1 MSYTRKYRDEINEY
15 QKKEIIL
22 KSKVNPKGQTEIF
35 LCVDQREYNYGKID
49 KDGQKEIIDIH
60 TQIPVQFDITVDT
73 KPFDKS
79 VKENNAHIKLLTE
92 TVETAEAAQV
102 AAKIKSAEDIS
113 DTVVKGFY
121 GLIKSE
127 INQQINEIKPRVES
141 LLVELHH
148 QRDACLSK
156 KNQLTGD
163 FERIAERYTKI
174 FHELDKEL
182 VKRISLLDKAVIHV
196 HETLTHRVSRTLSD
210 ASTGI
215 STVFHQ
221 EESDLHARLFTPGAR
236 NRVLSLLEHG
246 KKYLQAE
253 HTLTQQLRE
262 SLDTQSMPEVDEKFV
277 PVIYLKSIDATDRRS
292 SRVVVPP
299 QFDHLANKQVELMS
313 AFDQESQGWPYREMQ
328 QLDVSI
334 EKYMSR
340 EIGGLTPRVAELMR
354 QLWAQQQLIQTNL

>member
-1 MSYTRKYRDEINEY
+1 MSYTRKYKEQINEKVTKKITLK
-15 QKKEIIL
+15 QKISISDSREIY
-22 KSKVNPKGQTEIF
+22 
-35 LCVDQREYNYGKID
+35 LCVDGHD
-49 KDGQKEIIDIH
+49 FFFGDVQKEDIEKDVFIIAE
-60 TQIPVQFDITVDT
+60 IPVHFDITVDT

-236 NRVLSLLEHG
+236 NRVISLLEHG
-246 KKYLQAE
+246 KNYLQAE

-262 SLDTQSMPEVDEKFV
+262 SLNTQSMPAVDEKFV
-277 PVIYLKSIDATDRRS
+277 PIIYLKSIDATDHRS

-299 QFDHLANKQVELMS
+299 QFDHLAHKQVELMS
-313 AFDQESQGWPYREMQ
+313 AFDQEAHGWPYRELQ

-334 EKYMSR
+334 EKYMTR

-354 QLWAQQQLIQTNL
+354 QLWAQQQSIQTNL